1 VTNPTNPTSTD
12 VVLTPKVIGLS
23 LAIGVVGA
31 FFGFMFLE
39 IATGGQRILFTELPQ
54 HFGFDQ
60 APWWWITAVL
70 LVGALVVFLA
80 HKLPGQA
87 GDGPLLG
94 FHFDEPPRKAAG
106 ILLAAFGTLMFG
118 FVLGP
123 EAPIIILGTTI
134 GALMVR
140 KQQPSVVTL
149 AMFLGGLA
157 AIGTVFGNPFI
168 TIFMVLEFVAVGAAP
183 AAILLP
189 GLIALGAG
197 FLVQTGLG
205 NVPGLGVHSLS
216 VPGMPDYTSITAWD
230 LVLGVAVAITTAIL
244 VGIFRLLALKVA
256 AFASKQPTA
265 LIFGSAIVT
274 AILAIFLT
282 EVFDL
287 NPNLLLFSGQSGMP
301 DLITQ
306 TSVGT
311 VIAIFVAKAIA
322 YSFAL
327 GGGFRGGPIFPAT
340 FLGVAVG
347 VLAILFFPETNL
359 SPMAA
364 AGIAAAA
371 AVMLRL
377 PFTSAILALLLVSAG
392 GAYVAPFAI
401 IGAITGYLVR
411 VQMDQRLTQHAQHTL
426 KTVTNQDRA

>member
-1 VTNPTNPTSTD
+1 MTNPTSTD

-23 LAIGVVGA
+23 IAIGVVGS
-31 FFGFMFLE
+31 FFGFTFLE
-39 IATGGQRILFTELPQ
+39 IATSGQRILFTELPE

-70 LVGALVVFLA
+70 LLGATVVFLA
-80 HKLPGQA
+80 HKLPGKA
-87 GDGPLLG
+87 GEGPLNG
-94 FHFDEPPRKAAG
+94 FHFDEPPSKAPG
-106 ILLAAFGTLMFG
+106 ILLAAFGTLLFG

-123 EAPIIILGTTI
+123 EAPIIILGTTV

-216 VPGMPDYTSITAWD
+216 GPGMPEYAAITVWD
-230 LVLGVAVAITTAIL
+230 LVLGVAVAVITAIL
-244 VGIFRLLALKVA
+244 VGAFRLLALTIA
-256 AFASKQPTA
+256 THASRRPTV

-274 AILAIFLT
+274 AALAIFLT
-282 EVFDL
+282 EVFGL
-287 NPNLLLFSGQSGMP
+287 NPNLLLFSGQTGMP

-306 TSVGT
+306 TSLGT
-311 VIAIFVAKAIA
+311 VIAIFVAKAFA

-359 SPMAA
+359 SPMTA

-401 IGAITGYLVR
+401 IGAIAGYLVR
-411 VQMDQRLTQHAQHTL
+411 VQMDQRITQPNSNAPTDGLTP
-426 KTVTNQDRA
+426 R